1 MIGLVEEVGVGVGVA
16 DGVGVGVG
24 VGVAEG
30 SGTETGDATLVTDG
44 LFQTN
49 FLPDLIH
56 VNVFDLYNVTCPN
69 LAQAFPVTG
78 IAATLIGKKRK
89 LAARVN
95 IERLARRRIPIA
107 YASFLVKRRSDRDQF
122 RQLR

>member
-1 MIGLVEEVGVGVGVA
+1 MIGLIEGVGVGVGVA

-30 SGTETGDATLVTDG
+30 TGTETGEDTLVTEG

-56 VNVFDLYNVTCPN
+56 VKVFDL
-69 LAQAFPVTG
+69 
-78 IAATLIGKKRK
+78 
-89 LAARVN
+89 
-95 IERLARRRIPIA
+95 
-107 YASFLVKRRSDRDQF
+107 
-122 RQLR
+122 